1 MRLRL
6 AKSHLGRSMI
16 GLYNQRWK
24 NDCKVIVHVSL
35 EYEEYRFKKGLICE
49 FEIAYIASVSNCL
62 VATSD
67 AEGL

>member
-24 NDCKVIVHVSL
+24 NDCEVIVHVSL
-35 EYEEYRFKKGLICE
+35 EYEEVQVRKRINL
-49 FEIAYIASVSNCL
+49 
-62 VATSD
+62 
-67 AEGL
+67 